1 MEKLLEAIKRNENVR
16 QCLISLKQELKNET
30 EKKRF
35 QVQTNGNYDF
45 IMKLLIHEDPK
56 VRKNAAN
63 ILGMLK
69 CQDALEVLAD
79 AYEAEETLFVR
90 SEYLKA
96 MAQLDCSG
104 YLGWFHDRLDVLTKK
119 SCSVEEKKHVQE
131 EIQELQKLLL
141 EKEGIKKHTFQGY
154 QRQQEVILTTIPAF
168 REITASQIAGGP
180 VVKLGVGVKTKTRD
194 LQTFQGYQ
202 RQQEVILT
210 TIPAFREIT
219 ASQIAGGPVV
229 KLGVGVKTKTR
240 DLQQILKIRTYKE
253 LLFVLH
259 GTGELTGTPED
270 IAQGL
275 WSSDLMELLQENHLE
290 AGPYYFRLGI
300 IGPIPLDQRSRLA
313 KKLSA
318 AIEER
323 FERKLINL
331 QENHL
336 EAGPYYFRLGIIGP
350 IPLDQRSRLAK
361 KLSAAIE
368 ERFERKLINSASH
381 YEVEI
386 RLVQK
391 KEGGFYSF
399 LKLYTIPDHRF
410 DYRKY
415 TVAAG
420 MQPFMAAGILHLA
433 QRYLTEHAQVL
444 DPFCGAGTL
453 LIERNYLNA
462 ARDCYGV
469 DIFGEAI
476 ERARV
481 NTKIAK
487 MNINYINRDFSDFSH
502 DYLFD
507 EVITDMPVKGSMSFD
522 ELEALYE
529 MFFSQA
535 AKFLKKNGVIIL
547 HSSEMGFVKKY
558 IRLHREYHLERE
570 YCLSEKNKMYL
581 FILIYRG
588 EETADLKGR

>member
-1 MEKLLEAIKRNENVR
+1 MEKLQEAIKQNKNVR
-16 QCLISLKQELKNET
+16 QCLISLKQELKKES

-35 QVQTNGNYDF
+35 QAQTKGNYEF

-69 CQDALEVLAD
+69 CQEALEVLAD

-96 MAQLDCSG
+96 MAQLECSE
-104 YLGWFHDRLDVLTKK
+104 YLSWFHERLDVLTKK
-119 SCSVEEKKHVQE
+119 SCSVEERKHVQE

-141 EKEGIKKHTFQGY
+141 EKEGIKKHPFQGY

-180 VVKLGVGVKTKTRD
+180 VVKIG
-194 LQTFQGYQ
+194 
-202 RQQEVILT
+202 
-210 TIPAFREIT
+210 
-219 ASQIAGGPVV
+219 AGI
-229 KLGVGVKTKTR
+229 KTKTR
-240 DLQQILKIRTYKE
+240 DLQQLLKIRTYKE

-259 GTGELTGTPED
+259 DTGELSGTAEE

-275 WSSDLMELLQENHLE
+275 WESDLMEILEENHLE
-290 AGPYYFRLGI
+290 TGPYYFRLGI
-300 IGPIPLDQRSRLA
+300 MGPV
-313 KKLSA
+313 
-318 AIEER
+318 
-323 FERKLINL
+323 
-331 QENHL
+331 
-336 EAGPYYFRLGIIGP
+336 
-350 IPLDQRSRLAK
+350 PLDQRSRLAK

-391 KEGGFYSF
+391 KNGGCYSF

-420 MQPFMAAGILHLA
+420 MQPFMAAGILRLA
-433 QRYLTEHAQVL
+433 QRYVTEHAQVL

-462 ARDCYGV
+462 ARDSYGV

-476 ERARV
+476 EKARV

-487 MNINYINRDFSDFSH
+487 MNIHYINRDFSDFSH
-502 DYLFD
+502 EYLFD
-507 EVITDMPVKGSMSFD
+507 EVITDMPVKGSMSFE
-522 ELEALYE
+522 ELEDLYE
-529 MFFSQA
+529 MFFTQA
-535 AKFLKKNGVIIL
+535 AGLLKQNGVILL
-547 HSSEMGFVKKY
+547 HSGELGFVKKY
-558 IRLHREYHLERE
+558 LRLHKEYHLERE

-581 FILIYRG
+581 FILTYRG
-588 EETADLKGR
+588 EDTADRKGR